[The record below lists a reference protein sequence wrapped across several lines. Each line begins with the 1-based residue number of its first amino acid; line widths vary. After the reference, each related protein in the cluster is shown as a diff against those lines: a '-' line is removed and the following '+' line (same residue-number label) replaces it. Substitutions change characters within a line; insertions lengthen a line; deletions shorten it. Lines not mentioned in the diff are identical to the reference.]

1 MSVLVFVPV
10 FNGLKSTLQCLQ
22 SVRENASSVSTAFRV
37 LIVHDASSNNV
48 ADVAAALDQFAL
60 SASSETLSIQ
70 VRHNA
75 INRGFTWNVNQAI
88 SALQPNEHLLLL
100 NSDTIVTDGWL
111 DEMMRTVN
119 SDSKIGTVTPF
130 SNNAT
135 ICTLPDF
142 QRAWPVPSAAQ
153 RKQIAKALA
162 ADRVEP
168 IDIPTGVGFCMLMT
182 RACMDKVGR
191 YDIENFPR
199 GYGEEN
205 DFCMRALAAGF
216 RNVLCANAYV
226 AHEGGVSFSESTTA
240 LKKMG
245 GKRLLAKHPRY
256 NELVSEWIARD
267 PARARC
273 EAIIAKLPRGVFD
286 AVVAPNSTRGE
297 PDSVSGEPVGP

>member
-10 FNGLKSTLQCLQ
+10 YNGLQSTLQCLK
-22 SVRENASSVSTAFRV
+22 SVRETAASLSTSFRV
-37 LIVHDASSNNV
+37 LIVHDASSNDAV
-48 ADVAAALDQFAL
+48 DVAATLDQFAL
-60 SASSETLSIQ
+60 ETSKEKLSVQ

-75 INRGFTWNVNQAI
+75 INRGFTWNVNQAMA
-88 SALQPNEHLLLL
+88 ALRANEHLLLL
-100 NSDTIVTDGWL
+100 NSDTIVTQGWL
-111 DEMMRTVN
+111 DEIMRTANV
-119 SDSKIGTVTPF
+119 DPKIGTVTPF

-142 QRAWPVPSAAQ
+142 QRAWPMPSAAQ
-153 RKQIAKALA
+153 RKQIAATLA

-182 RACMDKVGR
+182 RACIDAVGR

-226 AHEGGVSFSESTTA
+226 AHEGGVSFSESTA
-240 LKKMG
+240 ELKKIG
-245 GKRLLAKHPRY
+245 SGRLLAKHPRY

-267 PARARC
+267 PARARR
-273 EAIIAKLPRGVFD
+273 EAIAAKLPSDVFD
-286 AVVAPNSTRGE
+286 II
-297 PDSVSGEPVGP
+297 